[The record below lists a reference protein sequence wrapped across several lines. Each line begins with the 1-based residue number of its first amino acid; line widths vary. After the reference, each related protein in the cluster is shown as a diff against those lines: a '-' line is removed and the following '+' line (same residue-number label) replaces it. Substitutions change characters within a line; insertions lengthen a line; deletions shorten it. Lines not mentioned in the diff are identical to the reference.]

1 MVVTFFQNQ
10 AACIA
15 IKKKRLGNT
24 FSSEWH
30 ARHPLAVCRHKQAQ
44 FRQYVLPTTR
54 YPSCL
59 FGSSSYN
66 TCSTPY
72 YFAQQSISLA
82 CHRLS
87 VLYYLDGA
95 YASSDRLTGR
105 ANRSPAAAAVPLRA
119 ASKTCQGDRLPSP
132 VIKLPCWPLQS
143 IPVLVCCTGH
153 CCVAPSYE
161 KSLQKLRNDN
171 AMGRDWL
178 EKRVETEG
186 SSWHCMVHRQKF

>member
-15 IKKKRLGNT
+15 IKKMRLGNT

-87 VLYYLDGA
+87 VLSGWCLCIERQAHRQGKQVTCCCCCSAACGIKDLSG
-95 YASSDRLTGR
+95 G
-105 ANRSPAAAAVPLRA
+105 SPTFP
-119 ASKTCQGDRLPSP
+119 GDKATL
-132 VIKLPCWPLQS
+132 L
-143 IPVLVCCTGH
+143 
-153 CCVAPSYE
+153 APSVD
-161 KSLQKLRNDN
+161 SCASVLHWALLR
-171 AMGRDWL
+171 RPIL
-178 EKRVETEG
+178 
-186 SSWHCMVHRQKF
+186 